1 MKVFLLEDLKVNLQD
16 GNYNIQEIPRNVL
29 KQLEVLTLVHN
40 LALMCIN

>member
-29 KQLEVLTLVHN
+29 KQLEVLTLVQN